1 MKMKQTDN
9 QAPEPKI
16 YKKQPTGPYYVRK
29 QSNGKRRSW
38 CTGSRNRNEAM
49 TLAKAWL
56 KSVEQER
63 TEVLRQVT
71 RRRDCATVEEA
82 INAFLTSGFR
92 KCSMETAKDYV
103 RSLRVMLR
111 ETGHGEVEPLT
122 VLTPDLVRQFYAQ
135 RLEGLDG
142 ADKLRAATTAN
153 THFRSARSIF
163 GKGSIKRGVFGDL
176 NLPEDVLTEF
186 KSADMEE
193 EGEICYELPDP
204 EIMRAIMADAP
215 RMKQEDKAVYAC
227 FLLVVS
233 TGMRKSEAARLR
245 WGDITRVNGQL
256 VALIQP
262 REAMTKNKRG
272 RRVPIHENVVDELSD
287 IASQSAYYRTHV
299 IPGSDNDRTERVWRR
314 MAYWFRSHG
323 WDREKAAH
331 EMRKFYGAQVAT
343 QQGLYAAQKLL
354 GHSNPQVTNQYYAT
368 LVDLKEPTL
377 MLPPTV
383 EEQPR
388 IEGGDQ

>member
-1 MKMKQTDN
+1 MP
-9 QAPEPKI
+9 APEPKI

-38 CTGSRNRNEAM
+38 CTGSHNRAKAM

-56 KSVEQER
+56 KSVELEL

-82 INAFLTSGFR
+82 INAFLASGFR
-92 KCSMETAKDYV
+92 KCSMETARDYA
-103 RSLRVMLR
+103 RSLRLMVR
-111 ETGHGEVEPLT
+111 ETGHGLIEPLT
-122 VLTPDLVRQFYAQ
+122 ILTPDMVRQFYAQ
-135 RLEGLDG
+135 RLGGLDG
-142 ADKLRAATTAN
+142 AEKLKAARTAN

-163 GKGSIKRGVFGDL
+163 GKRSIKRGVFGDL

-193 EGEICYELPDP
+193 EGEICYELPDS

-233 TGMRKSEAARLR
+233 TGIRKSEAARLR
-245 WGDITRVNGQL
+245 WGDIVEENGQP

-272 RRVPIHENVVDELSD
+272 RRVPIHRAVVKGLAD
-287 IASQSAYYRTHV
+287 IAPRNAYYRTHV
-299 IPGSDNDRTERVWRR
+299 IPGSDNDRTERAWRR

-323 WDREKAAH
+323 WNREKAAH

-354 GHSNPQVTNQYYAT
+354 GHSSPQVTNQYYAA
-368 LVDLKEPTL
+368 LVSLQEPTV
-377 MLPPTV
+377 MLPPSV
-383 EEQPR
+383 EEQHK
-388 IEGGDQ
+388 ENFVD